1 LVNID
6 EIFAFYDDFG
16 YLGILLISF
25 VGSIIVFIPIPYFPV
40 LVTAAFNKELDPHIL
55 ALSSAIGA
63 VVAKMII
70 FYVSYYGRNIL
81 STTTK
86 RRILPLQR
94 LLRKYGWPGAFAAAL
109 TPIPDDLIY
118 IPLGLAKYNPWKFST
133 ATFAGKF
140 LMNESIVWGSIF
152 LGRPFVEDILSSD
165 TTDTTSLIIA
175 AIVSTI
181 VLAVVVYFSLRID
194 WARVIGRWFPWALK
208 NGNEEG
214 EEEDH
219 KDTNAR
225 Q

>member
-118 IPLGLAKYNPWKFST
+118 IPLGLAKYNPWKFAI
-133 ATFAGKF
+133 ATFLGKF
-140 LMNESIVWGSIF
+140 VLNEVIVLGAVF
-152 LGRPFVEDILSSD
+152 LGRPFIENVGSEY
-165 TTDTTSLIIA
+165 TDPGYLLA
-175 AIVSTI
+175 GAVAGAIVLGI
-181 VLAVVVYFSLRID
+181 MIYLYVKID
-194 WARVIGRWFPWALK
+194 WAKIIGKWFPWTLEDDP
-208 NGNEEG
+208 NE
-214 EEEDH
+214 
-219 KDTNAR
+219 K
-225 Q
+225 

>member
-1 LVNID
+1 MVNID

-40 LVTAAFNKELDPHIL
+40 LVTAAFNKQLDPHIL

-63 VVAKMII
+63 VIAKMII

-118 IPLGLAKYNPWKFST
+118 IPLGLVKYNPWKFAI
-133 ATFAGKF
+133 ATFLGKF
-140 LMNESIVWGSIF
+140 VLNEIIVLGAVF
-152 LGRPFVEDILSSD
+152 LGRPFIENLGSKS
-165 TTDTTSLIIA
+165 TDPGYLLAGAVAS
-175 AIVSTI
+175 AIVLGI
-181 VLAVVVYFSLRID
+181 MIYLYVKID
-194 WARVIGRWFPWALK
+194 WAKIIGKWFPWTLEDDP
-208 NGNEEG
+208 NE
-214 EEEDH
+214 
-219 KDTNAR
+219 K
-225 Q
+225 

>member
-1 LVNID
+1 MVNIE

-40 LVTAAFNKELDPHIL
+40 LVTAAFNKQLDPHIL

-63 VVAKMII
+63 VIAKMII

-118 IPLGLAKYNPWKFST
+118 IPLGLVKYNPWKFAI
-133 ATFAGKF
+133 ATFLGKF
-140 LMNESIVWGSIF
+140 VLNEIIVLGAVF
-152 LGRPFVEDILSSD
+152 LGRPFIENLGSKS
-165 TTDTTSLIIA
+165 TDPGYLLAGAVAS
-175 AIVSTI
+175 AIVLGI
-181 VLAVVVYFSLRID
+181 MIYLYVKID
-194 WARVIGRWFPWALK
+194 WAKIIGKWFPWTLEDDP
-208 NGNEEG
+208 NE
-214 EEEDH
+214 
-219 KDTNAR
+219 K
-225 Q
+225 